1 MQYSPTPVISS
12 PRDTFSSE
20 LNSIAV
26 PHFPGIAIPTQFDS
40 ALDNPQFE
48 FLDGTSQDVISV
60 HDSTLEGTCYTMD
73 STKFF
78 NTLCIIDSLPD
89 YSSLSHEDFT
99 FSDGLA
105 RSSSFSI
112 AVPFNTEN
120 FTVPNDD
127 FVSSLPDVTHPY
139 QNSTED
145 SSGCSSEVVFSPS
158 SLFNG
163 ISVNPCNRSQLK
175 RRYTECGKLSRSRM
189 RELPKIGMKRSK
201 CSFLKPL
208 RFDSCFG
215 EVYACS
221 SDNACT
227 FVFSRKHME
236 FC

>member
-1 MQYSPTPVISS
+1 MTVPWRARVIQWIVQSL
-12 PRDTFSSE
+12 FY
-20 LNSIAV
+20 I
-26 PHFPGIAIPTQFDS
+26 
-40 ALDNPQFE
+40 
-48 FLDGTSQDVISV
+48 
-60 HDSTLEGTCYTMD
+60 
-73 STKFF
+73 
-78 NTLCIIDSLPD
+78 LCIISSLPD

-99 FSDGLA
+99 FSDGFA

-120 FTVPNDD
+120 FNVPNDD

-158 SLFNG
+158 SPFHGLNA
-163 ISVNPCNRSQLK
+163 NPCNRSQLK

-189 RELPKIGMKRSK
+189 RELSKMGMKRSK

>member
-1 MQYSPTPVISS
+1 MIVPWRARVLQLIVQSFYHPFCVI
-12 PRDTFSSE
+12 
-20 LNSIAV
+20 
-26 PHFPGIAIPTQFDS
+26 G
-40 ALDNPQFE
+40 
-48 FLDGTSQDVISV
+48 
-60 HDSTLEGTCYTMD
+60 
-73 STKFF
+73 
-78 NTLCIIDSLPD
+78 SLPD

-112 AVPFNTEN
+112 AVPFNNES

-127 FVSSLPDVTHPY
+127 FVSSLPEVSHPY
-139 QNSTED
+139 QSNTED
-145 SSGCSSEVVFSPS
+145 SSGCNSEVVFSPS
-158 SLFNG
+158 SPFNS
-163 ISVNPCNRSQLK
+163 ISVNPYNRSQLK

-189 RELPKIGMKRSK
+189 RELSKMGLKRSK

-221 SDNACT
+221 TDNACT

>member
-1 MQYSPTPVISS
+1 MQYSPTPEISS
-12 PRDTFSSE
+12 PRETFSSE
-20 LNSIAV
+20 INSIAV
-26 PHFPGIAIPTQFDS
+26 PHFPGIAIPTQFDA
-40 ALDNPQFE
+40 ALENPQFE

-60 HDSTLEGTCYTMD
+60 HDSTMEGTCFTIE
-73 STKFF
+73 SAKFLP
-78 NTLCIIDSLPD
+78 TLCVISSLPD

-112 AVPFNTEN
+112 AVPFNNDN

-127 FVSSLPDVTHPY
+127 FVSSLPEVSHPY
-139 QNSTED
+139 QSNIED
-145 SSGCSSEVVFSPS
+145 SSGCNSEVVFSPS
-158 SLFNG
+158 SPFNS
-163 ISVNPCNRSQLK
+163 ISVNPYNRSQLK

-189 RELPKIGMKRSK
+189 RELSKMGLKRSK

-221 SDNACT
+221 TDNACT